1 MAASGLAWKATDSEK
16 VITVAAGTI
25 KWAQWLRVARNYQLR
40 VGTIVEN
47 KNGSKDQRKE
57 KFDGFQREV
66 RPMKLKDLD
75 GFNHF
80 LTKKRIMI
88 ESLPYSKITLELPSK
103 HAKSHSK
110 VGIGASQISKVKFQ
124 LS

>member
-1 MAASGLAWKATDSEK
+1 MAGVRVAASGMAWKATESEK

-40 VGTIVEN
+40 IGTLVEN

-66 RPMKLKDLD
+66 GVEIFHGLGKGSNRVAM
-75 GFNHF
+75 FIF
-80 LTKKRIMI
+80 F
-88 ESLPYSKITLELPSK
+88 S
-103 HAKSHSK
+103 
-110 VGIGASQISKVKFQ
+110 
-124 LS
+124 

>member
-1 MAASGLAWKATDSEK
+1 MAGVRIAASGMAWKATDSEK
-16 VITVAAGTI
+16 IITVASSTI

-66 RPMKLKDLD
+66 GVKLKLI
-75 GFNHF
+75 FYALKN
-80 LTKKRIMI
+80 I
-88 ESLPYSKITLELPSK
+88 
-103 HAKSHSK
+103 
-110 VGIGASQISKVKFQ
+110 IS
-124 LS
+124 